1 MLRRVHYKASA
12 YILPV
17 SNISRR
23 FSDLKQHI
31 AQEQRDS
38 YKLTMDLIKEIN
50 TLDPRALERTF
61 KSIESETNIS
71 AMRSHL
77 ITELR
82 NDNVRKNILTAI
94 EQEKGWAQDKRIF
107 TAILGVPFILMVLAS
122 VPL

>member
-1 MLRRVHYKASA
+1 MLRRVNFTH
-12 YILPV
+12 IRPV
-17 SNISRR
+17 SNIHRR
-23 FSDLKQHI
+23 FSDLPINKAAGTQ
-31 AQEQRDS
+31 APRDS

-94 EQEKGWAQDKRIF
+94 EQEKVWAQDKRIF
-107 TAILGVPFILMVLAS
+107 TAILGVPFILMILAS
-122 VPL
+122 IPL